1 MQDSILSPVGT
12 LILNLERYV
21 RLSADD
27 RSALQNLKS
36 APLCESKARSDIVR
50 EGQKPAV
57 VRLVTSGWACRY
69 KDLPDGRRQIVGFFL
84 PGDFC
89 DLNVYILQQMDH
101 SIGAITPVQY
111 LAIPPDVM
119 ERLTTSRPRVGQALL
134 WHHLVESSIQREWL
148 LNVGQRSA
156 LERLAHLFVELY
168 LRLRS
173 VGMARGQTI
182 DFPLTQNDLAEAT
195 GVTPVHLNRTL
206 QELRRQGLIELR
218 AKKLTILDL
227 DRLKQMSMFN
237 ENYLH
242 LDHEGHQLDAND

>member
-1 MQDSILSPVGT
+1 
-12 LILNLERYV
+12 
-21 RLSADD
+21 
-27 RSALQNLKS
+27 
-36 APLCESKARSDIVR
+36 
-50 EGQKPAV
+50 
-57 VRLVTSGWACRY
+57 
-69 KDLPDGRRQIVGFFL
+69 
-84 PGDFC
+84 
-89 DLNVYILQQMDH
+89 
-101 SIGAITPVQY
+101 
-111 LAIPPDVM
+111 M

-218 AKKLTILDL
+218 AKRLTILDL
-227 DRLKQMSMFN
+227 GRLKQMSLFN

-242 LDHEGHQLDAND
+242 LDHEGRQLDAND